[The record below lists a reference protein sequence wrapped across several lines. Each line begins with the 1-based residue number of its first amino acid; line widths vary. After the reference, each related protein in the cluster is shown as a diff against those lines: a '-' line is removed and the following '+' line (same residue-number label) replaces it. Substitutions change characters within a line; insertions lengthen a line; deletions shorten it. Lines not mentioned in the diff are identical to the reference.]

1 MSYQVDPVNVTV
13 GTTGSTTTKCKSDS
27 ATNPTTGD
35 TVTDAP
41 TDTTPESTTVETI
54 ANTKH
59 IPAKSATDTCTDTS
73 ATDTTA
79 DAMKYPHAAN
89 DLGIILG
96 CILVNKRKGVFLH
109 KAGTLKIAL
118 PLALL

>member
-27 ATNPTTGD
+27 ATNPTIGD

-59 IPAKSATDTCTDTS
+59 IPAKSATDTCIDTS

-89 DLGIILG
+89 DLGSILG
-96 CILVNKRKGVFLH
+96 FIVVNKRKGVFRLR
-109 KAGTLKIAL
+109 AGTLRIAL